1 MASFKNILVATDT
14 RLDDRTIV
22 DEAARREL
30 AAIKAI
36 AMQTTRTMPLPGS
49 TCKNRANGCCRLSIG
64 YTVAVFGFDSFR
76 FSMIH

>member
-1 MASFKNILVATDT
+1 MTSFKNILVVTDT

-36 AMQTTRTMPLPGS
+36 AMQTTGTMPLPGS
-49 TCKNRANGCCRLSIG
+49 IFKNRANGCCRLSIG